1 MFYYHESSFKNKM
14 LNQEV
19 YQKLLNTSFTLLQV
33 YFLHMFKIRDK
44 QYRALFIRMFISQL
58 NAYETISD
66 LQIHCI
72 DEMDEHRTSTYIIGK
87 EKDKVESFSDFCGL
101 LIYLRKNEIRL
112 IQLLES
118 LMKKEPSLQECFT
131 YHQQCLYTI
140 EYLLKELTDEDGCKE
155 FDELEGNYFDPL
167 VPYFKNHAKK

>member
-14 LNQEV
+14 LNQEG

-87 EKDKVESFSDFCGL
+87 EKDKVE
-101 LIYLRKNEIRL
+101 
-112 IQLLES
+112 
-118 LMKKEPSLQECFT
+118 
-131 YHQQCLYTI
+131 
-140 EYLLKELTDEDGCKE
+140 
-155 FDELEGNYFDPL
+155 
-167 VPYFKNHAKK
+167 